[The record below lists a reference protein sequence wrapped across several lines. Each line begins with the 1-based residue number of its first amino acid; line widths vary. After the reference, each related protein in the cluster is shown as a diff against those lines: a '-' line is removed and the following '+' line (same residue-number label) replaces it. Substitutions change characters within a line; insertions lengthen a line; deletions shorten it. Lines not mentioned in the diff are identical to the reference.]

1 MSELLNLASDL
12 ARLLVLDFNRAPRW
26 RGKRNDCTK
35 DFELLLKGLAA
46 YAYLRQW
53 KLSSHKKESSPY
65 FVLQCNSFEQ
75 LSVAIQQSKH
85 ALLQVALFFYPMG
98 QNPFSRRHRAMDGWV
113 G

>member
-12 ARLLVLDFNRAPRW
+12 ARLLVLDFNMAPRW

-53 KLSSHKKESSPY
+53 KLPSHKKESSPSLPSSTLTLREAPAQAGKNHQRNWSLPSER
-65 FVLQCNSFEQ
+65 V
-75 LSVAIQQSKH
+75 
-85 ALLQVALFFYPMG
+85 
-98 QNPFSRRHRAMDGWV
+98 
-113 G
+113 